1 MLFLTASNRVGPTIS
16 MKSGVEILLKIL
28 QIKLELVYTYVSTGL
43 IISDCPDH
51 GFT

>member
-1 MLFLTASNRVGPTIS
+1 MLFLTASNRVGPTS
-16 MKSGVEILLKIL
+16 MKAGVEILLKIL
-28 QIKLELVYTYVSTGL
+28 QIQLELLYTYVSIGL